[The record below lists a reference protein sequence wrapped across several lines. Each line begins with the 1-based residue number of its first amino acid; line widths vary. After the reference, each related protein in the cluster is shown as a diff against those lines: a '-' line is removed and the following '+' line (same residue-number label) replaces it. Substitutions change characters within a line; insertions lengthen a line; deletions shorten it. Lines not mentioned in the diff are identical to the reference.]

1 MGKSSKD
8 GCCNYIKKLH
18 DAFKLKTHKSYMM
31 KRTLP
36 KYSRTVR
43 NQVLLVQPI
52 LSPQTAK
59 LIRALDCFGKFLFDC
74 NFQEFR

>member
-36 KYSRTVR
+36 KIFKNGEKSSSLGATHPFSS
-43 NQVLLVQPI
+43 N
-52 LSPQTAK
+52 
-59 LIRALDCFGKFLFDC
+59 GKTY
-74 NFQEFR
+74 